1 MQKGETNLRLKEE
14 LWIQPSGITI
24 VTALEEAQSLE
35 ETVISNKVT
44 LVKED
49 DQTMVRSNSENPG
62 GNPGAGDQRA

>member
-49 DQTMVRSNSENPG
+49 D
-62 GNPGAGDQRA
+62 